1 MDKEDAVYIQN
12 RIIFNHKKD
21 ETLPI
26 MISQMDFKDIISQIE
41 KDKYHMTLLI
51 RGIQKTNKQKSK

>member
-12 RIIFNHKKD
+12 RIIFNHIKD

-26 MISQMDFKDIISQIE
+26 VITRMDFKDII
-41 KDKYHMTLLI
+41 
-51 RGIQKTNKQKSK
+51 N

>member
-1 MDKEDAVYIQN
+1 MDKEDEVYIQN
-12 RIIFNHKKD
+12 RIIVNHNKD

-26 MISQMDFKDIISQIE
+26 VIPWMDFKDIVSQIE
-41 KDKYHMTLLI
+41 KDKYHMTSLI

>member
-12 RIIFNHKKD
+12 RIILNHKKD

-26 MISQMDFKDIISQIE
+26 VISRMDFKDIIS
-41 KDKYHMTLLI
+41 
-51 RGIQKTNKQKSK
+51 